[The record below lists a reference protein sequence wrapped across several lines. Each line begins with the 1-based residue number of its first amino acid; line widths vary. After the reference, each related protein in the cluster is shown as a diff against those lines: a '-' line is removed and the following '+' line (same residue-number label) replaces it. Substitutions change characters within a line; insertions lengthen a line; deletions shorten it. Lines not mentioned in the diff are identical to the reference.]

1 MMVRAQVRGA
11 CNQKLGDLLLNPAES
26 SKNGKQAPPK
36 ITPNDHLPDRP
47 RSPSAS
53 SLSCAAAG
61 QYALWPATRSN
72 PQRVPITTDGRDQIP
87 DQLELLLLLASSRM
101 NLDTAV
107 LFCSIPSAKVSTET
121 QLKLILPVCRAD
133 LPLDR

>member
-1 MMVRAQVRGA
+1 MRGA

-36 ITPNDHLPDRP
+36 IAPNDHLPDRP
-47 RSPSAS
+47 RSPPAS

-61 QYALWPATRSN
+61 QYALWPATCSN
-72 PQRVPITTDGRDQIP
+72 PQRVPITTDERDLIP
-87 DQLELLLLLASSRM
+87 DQLELLMLLLASSRM

-107 LFCSIPSAKVSTET
+107 LLCSIPSAKVSTET

-133 LPLDR
+133 FPLDR